1 LYAELLVES
10 RPPPPLGVCDGDGS
24 SDLLPPPKLITEDGV
39 GVADVVVF
47 ELAESGRWKPVKV

>member
-24 SDLLPPPKLITEDGV
+24 SDLLPPKLITEDGV
-39 GVADVVVF
+39 GVAVDVVVF
-47 ELAESGRWKPVKV
+47 EFAESGRWKPVKV